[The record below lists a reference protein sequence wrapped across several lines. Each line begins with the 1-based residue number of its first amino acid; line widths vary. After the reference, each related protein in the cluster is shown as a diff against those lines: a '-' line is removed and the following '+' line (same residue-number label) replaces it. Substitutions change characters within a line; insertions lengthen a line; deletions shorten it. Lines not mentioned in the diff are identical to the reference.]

1 MASTEQLAAGDVQYG
16 AMKIMESIGAMGSA
30 HGKLANALGNKK
42 VKTDKPQPL
51 TNLSWLLE
59 SFFKGFSKEV
69 LVFVGNIQRTLLS

>member
-51 TNLSWLLE
+51 TNLS
-59 SFFKGFSKEV
+59 
-69 LVFVGNIQRTLLS
+69 